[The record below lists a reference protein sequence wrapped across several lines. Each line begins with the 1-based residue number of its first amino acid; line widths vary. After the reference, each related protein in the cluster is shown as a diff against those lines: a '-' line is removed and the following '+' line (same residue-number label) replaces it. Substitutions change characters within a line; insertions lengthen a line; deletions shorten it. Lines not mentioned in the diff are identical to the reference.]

1 MASLMDSETKLYEIG
16 YLLLPMLSEESV
28 PAEMATIREIIE
40 KQGGVVE
47 VAELPK
53 TRPLAYAISKKIANK
68 RQEFTQAY
76 FGFIQFKAQAEVAPT
91 IKIEVEK
98 LDNILRMMLVETVK
112 VIPVV
117 RRIPTQQAEVE
128 SKPEEA
134 TEKEPVKEAKVSEP
148 LTSEQ
153 IDKEVEGLIAE
164 VL

>member
-1 MASLMDSETKLYEIG
+1 MDSETKLYEIG
-16 YLLLPMLSEESV
+16 FLLLPMLSEEAV
-28 PAEMATIREIIE
+28 PAELATIREIVE
-40 KQGGVVE
+40 KQGGVIE

-76 FGFIQFKAQAEVAPT
+76 FGFIQFKATPDVIPT

-117 RRIPTQQAEVE
+117 RRIPTAQVETEV
-128 SKPEEA
+128 KPEE
-134 TEKEPVKEAKVSEP
+134 TKEVAKEAKVSEP

>member
-1 MASLMDSETKLYEIG
+1 MDDETKLYEIG

-28 PAEMATIREIIE
+28 PAEMEAIRGIVE
-40 KQGGVVE
+40 KQGGVIESAE
-47 VAELPK
+47 VPK
-53 TRPLAYAISKKIANK
+53 SRPLAYPISKKIANK

-76 FGFIQFKAQAEVAPT
+76 FGFIQFKVISEVVPS
-91 IKIEVEK
+91 IKSEIEK

-112 VIPVV
+112 VVPVV
-117 RRIPTQQAEVE
+117 RRIPTPQIDTELKPESVKDVSKE
-128 SKPEEA
+128 SK
-134 TEKEPVKEAKVSEP
+134 TVEP